1 MEYTKEKV
9 NQYFETDL
17 DNCLFTQTDF
27 CNIISDILRNPKPLK
42 DDIREYFKIR
52 EDVMIEITCI
62 ECGDKFNKFQGDM
75 DERTCMTCVLKK
87 EDPDVIRPSMLIK
100 ERKAK

>member
-1 MEYTKEKV
+1 M
-9 NQYFETDL
+9 
-17 DNCLFTQTDF
+17 
-27 CNIISDILRNPKPLK
+27 
-42 DDIREYFKIR
+42 
-52 EDVMIEITCI
+52 MIEITCI

-87 EDPDVIRPSMLIK
+87 EDPDVIRPSMLTK